1 MKPEIPENYT
11 EFLYWVKETTE
22 AFWSENPE
30 TSEAEF
36 VCEDWQYGAKWLGMT
51 EVEIDQTERKYNI
64 KFTPEHREFLRILHA
79 VDRKVIY
86 KYDEDDSEEIIESPY
101 FYNWLQDHEEIEAY
115 LKWPYQTIWED
126 VAGMNKVWLKSWG
139 TIRPK
144 SDEEKEKIFSAWF
157 EKIPQL
163 IPIHGHRFVVSDHT
177 KTQNP
182 VLSMYGSDIIVLG
195 WNMRHY
201 LLRELKDSL
210 NLLED
215 VFDEED
221 QEWYIEDKQE
231 LLQIHKEEFAAAKT
245 KSIPVIEEMI
255 LYWSSG
261 WSSFGKKYPHETD
274 SYLQPIVRAF
284 VAEDEDGEANDQ
296 QKKFNSF

>member
-1 MKPEIPENYT
+1 
-11 EFLYWVKETTE
+11 
-22 AFWSENPE
+22 
-30 TSEAEF
+30 
-36 VCEDWQYGAKWLGMT
+36 
-51 EVEIDQTERKYNI
+51 
-64 KFTPEHREFLRILHA
+64 
-79 VDRKVIY
+79 
-86 KYDEDDSEEIIESPY
+86 
-101 FYNWLQDHEEIEAY
+101 
-115 LKWPYQTIWED
+115 
-126 VAGMNKVWLKSWG
+126 MNKVWLKSWG

-144 SDEEKEKIFSAWF
+144 SNEEKEKIFSTWF

-182 VLSMYGSDIIVLG
+182 VLSMYGSDIVVLG

-201 LLRELKDSL
+201 LVRELKDSL

-221 QEWYIEDKQE
+221 QEWYIEDKKE
-231 LLQIHKEEFAAAKT
+231 LLQIHNEEFTAAKT
-245 KSIPVIEEMI
+245 KSIAIIEEMI

-261 WSSFGKKYPHETD
+261 WSSFGKKYPHETEG
-274 SYLQPIVRAF
+274 YLQPIVRAF
-284 VAEDEDGEANDQ
+284 VAEDEDGETNDQ